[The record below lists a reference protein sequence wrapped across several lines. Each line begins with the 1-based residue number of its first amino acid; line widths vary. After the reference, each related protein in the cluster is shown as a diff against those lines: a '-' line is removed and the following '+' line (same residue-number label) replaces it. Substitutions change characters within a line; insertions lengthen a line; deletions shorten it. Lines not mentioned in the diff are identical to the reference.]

1 MSNFTNKKGP
11 RVSTPPVSNW
21 KLILRLLRFSWQFRS
36 RSLQV
41 IFTQLLI
48 LVLMLSSLG
57 LTGLAIDFLSDT
69 LNQTDH
75 ARWPLGFQPAEGTDP
90 FRVIL
95 IIGAVI
101 GVIALIRALLEYWNQ
116 MSVSRL
122 VHVDIVLKL
131 RAQVYEKLQKLSF
144 RFFDKTASGTMINR
158 VTGDVQ
164 AVRMFIDQ
172 VLIQIFI
179 MVISLMVYLVY
190 MLQMHVGLT
199 LVCLATTPLLWVI
212 SAYFSHRLRP
222 AYLISREYLDD
233 LILNFAEVIQGI
245 QAVKGFNLEAN
256 RAADFKA
263 KNQAILEQRQGIF
276 WLVSTFS
283 PIIGLLTN
291 VNLVILLSYGGY
303 LVVQGELPL
312 GSGLVVF
319 AGILQQF
326 SGQIANIA
334 GVADSV
340 QQSLTGA
347 RRVFEILDSEVEVE
361 SPENPVRMDSYRG
374 EITFD
379 HLYFEYKPQNIILK
393 DIHFTAKPGEV
404 VAIAGAT
411 GSGKSALMSLIPR
424 FYDPLD
430 GAIRFDGHDLRSLSL
445 DGIRRNIGIV
455 FQENFL
461 FSNTIANNIAFGHP
475 DASRERIEKA
485 ARIACAHEFIL
496 RMDKG
501 YDTILSESG
510 STLSGG
516 QRQRLAIARAI
527 LLEPS
532 ILLLDD
538 PTAAIDPE
546 TEHEILE
553 AIERAIEGRTTFI
566 VAHRLSTLK
575 RADKVIVL
583 DRGEIIQMG
592 THDELMAQHGLYR
605 AAVDLQAVDPES
617 LALLST
623 NRIRN
628 ASTEKGGADGI

>member
-1 MSNFTNKKGP
+1 MSKSPNMQDP
-11 RVSTPPVSNW
+11 RVSPPPVTNW

-69 LNQTDH
+69 INQTDH
-75 ARWPLGFQPAEGTDP
+75 ARWPLGFQPPEGTEP

-95 IIGAVI
+95 IIGGVI

-190 MLQMHVGLT
+190 MLHMHVGLT

-222 AYLISREYLDD
+222 AYLVSREYLDD

-256 RAADFKA
+256 RVADFKA
-263 KNQAILEQRQGIF
+263 KNQAILQQRQGIF

-291 VNLVILLSYGGY
+291 VNLIILLSYGGY

-347 RRVFEILDSEVEVE
+347 RRVFEILDSEVEVQ
-361 SPENPVRMDSYRG
+361 SPENPVRMDSTRG
-374 EITFD
+374 EIRFD

-393 DIHFTAKPGEV
+393 DIHFSVNPGEV

-430 GAIRFDGHDLRSLSL
+430 GAIRLDGHDLRTLSL
-445 DGIRRNIGIV
+445 EEIRRNIGIV

-461 FSNTIANNIAFGHP
+461 FSNTISNNIAFGHP

-592 THDELMAQHGLYR
+592 THDELMAQRGLYR

-617 LALLST
+617 LALLSA

-628 ASTEKGGADGI
+628 ASTERGEP

>member
-1 MSNFTNKKGP
+1 MNMQDP
-11 RVSTPPVSNW
+11 RVSTSPVSNW

-36 RSLQV
+36 RSIQV
-41 IFTQLLI
+41 VFTQLLI
-48 LVLMLSSLG
+48 LILMLSSLG

-69 LNQTDH
+69 INLTDH
-75 ARWPLGFQPAEGTDP
+75 ARWPLGLRPSAETEP

-95 IIGAVI
+95 LIGAVI
-101 GVIALIRALLEYWNQ
+101 GGLALLRALLEYWNQ

-179 MVISLMVYLVY
+179 MAVSLMVYLIY
-190 MLQMHVGLT
+190 MLQMHVMLT
-199 LVCLATTPLLWVI
+199 LVCLATTPLLWMI
-212 SAYFSHRLRP
+212 SAYFSRRLHP
-222 AYLISREYLDD
+222 AYLVSRENLDD
-233 LILNFAEVIQGI
+233 LVLNFAEVIQGI
-245 QAVKGFNLEAN
+245 QTVKGFNLEAN
-256 RAADFKA
+256 RTADFKA

-276 WLVSTFS
+276 WMASTFS
-283 PIIGLLTN
+283 PLIGLLTH
-291 VNLVILLSYGGY
+291 VNLIVLLGYGGV
-303 LVVQGELPL
+303 LVVRGELPL

-334 GVADSV
+334 GVADSI

-361 SPENPVRMDSYRG
+361 SPEHPVHVGSYRG

-379 HLYFEYKPQNIILK
+379 HLYFEYKSQNIILK
-393 DIHFTAKPGEV
+393 DLHFSVKPGEV

-430 GAIRFDGHDLRSLSL
+430 GAIRLDGHDLRSLSL
-445 DGIRRNIGIV
+445 DEIRRNIGIV

-485 ARIACAHEFIL
+485 ARIACAHEFIM
-496 RMDKG
+496 RMPKG
-501 YDTILSESG
+501 YDTILTESG

-527 LLEPS
+527 LLEPA

-566 VAHRLSTLK
+566 VAHRLSTLR

-592 THDELMAQHGLYR
+592 SHDELMAQPGLYR
-605 AAVDLQAVDPES
+605 SAVDLQTVDPES
-617 LALLST
+617 LALLSA
-623 NRIRN
+623 NRRRK
-628 ASTEKGGADGI
+628 ASVEQGGH

>member
-1 MSNFTNKKGP
+1 MQDP
-11 RVSTPPVSNW
+11 RVSPPPVTNW

-69 LNQTDH
+69 INQTDH
-75 ARWPLGFQPAEGTDP
+75 ARWPLGFQPPEGTEP

-95 IIGAVI
+95 IIGGVI

-190 MLQMHVGLT
+190 MLHMHVGLT

-222 AYLISREYLDD
+222 AYLVSREYLDD

-256 RAADFKA
+256 RVADFKA
-263 KNQAILEQRQGIF
+263 KNQAILQQRQGIF

-291 VNLVILLSYGGY
+291 VNLIILLSYGGY

-347 RRVFEILDSEVEVE
+347 RRVFEILDSEVEVQ
-361 SPENPVRMDSYRG
+361 SPENPVRMDSTRG
-374 EITFD
+374 EIRFD

-393 DIHFTAKPGEV
+393 DIHFSVNPGEV

-430 GAIRFDGHDLRSLSL
+430 GAIRLDGHDLRTLSL
-445 DGIRRNIGIV
+445 EEIRRNIGIV

-461 FSNTIANNIAFGHP
+461 FSNTISNNIAFGHP

-592 THDELMAQHGLYR
+592 THDELMVQSGLYR

-617 LALLST
+617 LALLSA

-628 ASTEKGGADGI
+628 ASTERGEH

>member
-1 MSNFTNKKGP
+1 MS
-11 RVSTPPVSNW
+11 PPSVSNW

-36 RSLQV
+36 RSIQV
-41 IFTQLLI
+41 VFTQLLI
-48 LVLMLSSLG
+48 LILMLSSLG

-69 LNQTDH
+69 INRTDH
-75 ARWPLGFQPAEGTDP
+75 VRWPLGLQPSAETEP

-95 IIGAVI
+95 LIGAVI
-101 GVIALIRALLEYWNQ
+101 GGIALIRALLEYWNQ

-190 MLQMHVGLT
+190 MLRMHVGLT

-212 SAYFSHRLRP
+212 SAYFSRRLRP
-222 AYLISREYLDD
+222 AYLVSREYLDD

-256 RAADFKA
+256 RTADFKA

-276 WLVSTFS
+276 WLASTFS
-283 PIIGLLTN
+283 PIIGLLTH
-291 VNLVILLSYGGY
+291 VNLIILLSYGGV
-303 LVVQGELPL
+303 LVVRGELPL

-334 GVADSV
+334 GVADSI

-361 SPENPVRMDSYRG
+361 SPENPVHINSYRG
-374 EITFD
+374 EIAFD

-393 DIHFTAKPGEV
+393 DIHFSVKPGEM

-445 DGIRRNIGIV
+445 DEIRRNIGIV

-475 DASRERIEKA
+475 DASRERIERA
-485 ARIACAHEFIL
+485 ARIACAHEFII

-527 LLEPS
+527 LLEPA

-538 PTAAIDPE
+538 PTASIDPE

-575 RADKVIVL
+575 RSDKVIVL
-583 DRGEIIQMG
+583 DGGEIIQMG
-592 THDELMAQHGLYR
+592 THDELMAQPGLYR
-605 AAVDLQAVDPES
+605 EAVDLQAVDPES
-617 LALLST
+617 LALLSA
-623 NRIRN
+623 NHRRKG
-628 ASTEKGGADGI
+628 STERGAH

>member
-1 MSNFTNKKGP
+1 MAS
-11 RVSTPPVSNW
+11 PPVSNW

-36 RSLQV
+36 RSIQV

-48 LVLMLSSLG
+48 LILMLSSLG

-69 LNQTDH
+69 INQTNQ
-75 ARWPLGFQPAEGTDP
+75 ARWPFGLQPSGETEP

-95 IIGAVI
+95 IIGGVI
-101 GVIALIRALLEYWNQ
+101 GVLALIRALLEYWNQ
-116 MSVSRL
+116 MSVSHL

-144 RFFDKTASGTMINR
+144 RFFDKTASGTLINR

-172 VLIQIFI
+172 VLIQVFI
-179 MVISLMVYLVY
+179 MVISLIVYLVY
-190 MLQMHVGLT
+190 MLQMHVTLT
-199 LVCLATTPLLWVI
+199 LVCLATTPLLWLL

-222 AYLISREYLDD
+222 AYLVSREYLDD
-233 LILNFAEVIQGI
+233 LILHFSEVIQGI

-256 RAADFKA
+256 RAADFEA
-263 KNQAILEQRQGIF
+263 KNRSILQQRQGIF

-283 PIIGLLTN
+283 PIIGLLTH
-291 VNLVILLSYGGY
+291 VNLIILLSYGGY

-347 RRVFEILDSEVEVE
+347 RRVFEILDSEVEVQ
-361 SPENPVRMDSYRG
+361 SPENAVHMEQIRG
-374 EITFD
+374 EIEFD
-379 HLYFEYKPQNIILK
+379 HLYFEYKPQNVILK
-393 DIHFTAKPGEV
+393 DIHFSVKPGEV

-411 GSGKSALMSLIPR
+411 GSGKSALMSLLPR
-424 FYDPLD
+424 FYDPLK
-430 GAIRFDGHDLRSLSL
+430 GAIRLDGRDLRSIPLEE
-445 DGIRRNIGIV
+445 IRHNIGIV

-485 ARIACAHEFIL
+485 ARIACAHEFII
-496 RMDKG
+496 RMDNG

-583 DRGEIIQMG
+583 DNGQIIQMG
-592 THDELMAQHGLYR
+592 THDELMAQRGLYR

-617 LALLST
+617 LALLSA
-623 NRIRN
+623 NRRHK
-628 ASTEKGGADGI
+628 AAKEGGVT

>member
-1 MSNFTNKKGP
+1 VDP
-11 RVSTPPVSNW
+11 LPASNW

-36 RSLQV
+36 RSIQV

-48 LVLMLSSLG
+48 LILMLSSLG
-57 LTGLAIDFLSDT
+57 LMGLAIDFLSDT
-69 LNQTDH
+69 INQTDH
-75 ARWPLGFQPAEGTDP
+75 ARWPFGLKPTAETEP

-95 IIGAVI
+95 IIGGVI
-101 GVIALIRALLEYWNQ
+101 GFIALIRALLEYWNQ

-122 VHVDIVLKL
+122 VHVEIVLKL
-131 RAQVYEKLQKLSF
+131 RAQVYEKLQTLSF
-144 RFFDKTASGTMINR
+144 RFFDKTASGTLINR

-172 VLIQIFI
+172 VLIQVFI
-179 MVISLMVYLVY
+179 MVISLIVYLVY
-190 MLQMHVGLT
+190 MLQMHVVLT
-199 LVCLATTPLLWVI
+199 LVCLATMPLLWGI
-212 SAYFSHRLRP
+212 SAYFSSRLRP
-222 AYLISREYLDD
+222 AYLVSREYLDD
-233 LILNFAEVIQGI
+233 LILHFAEVIQGI

-256 RAADFKA
+256 RSADFEA
-263 KNQAILEQRQGIF
+263 KNQAILQQRQGIF

-283 PIIGLLTN
+283 PIIGLLTH
-291 VNLVILLSYGGY
+291 VNLIILLSYGGY
-303 LVVQGELPL
+303 LVVQGDLPL
-312 GSGLVVF
+312 GTGLVVF
-319 AGILQQF
+319 VGILQKF
-326 SGQIANIA
+326 SGQIANLA

-347 RRVFEILDSEVEVE
+347 RRVFEILDSDVEVQ
-361 SPENPVRMDSYRG
+361 SPEKAVHLEQFRG
-374 EITFD
+374 EIAFD
-379 HLYFEYKPQNIILK
+379 HLYFEYKPQNVILK
-393 DIHFTAKPGEV
+393 DIHFSVKQGEV

-430 GAIRFDGHDLRSLSL
+430 GAIRLDGHDLRSLSL
-445 DGIRRNIGIV
+445 EEIRRSIGIV

-485 ARIACAHEFIL
+485 ARIACAHEFII

-546 TEHEILE
+546 TEYEILE

-583 DRGEIIQMG
+583 DHGEIIQMG
-592 THDELMAQHGLYR
+592 THDDLMSQPGLYR
-605 AAVDLQAVDPES
+605 AAVELQAVDPES
-617 LALLST
+617 LAILSA
-623 NRIRN
+623 NRCHT
-628 ASTEKGGADGI
+628 ASTKGGER